1 MASRGNRL
9 AGKIALVT
17 GAASGIGLA
26 VTQNFL
32 SEGAKV
38 FGVDISEA
46 NLKSAGSLLQSQGFE
61 SGTYALHRAD
71 VADEESVI
79 AFVEK
84 CTNQLGRLDI
94 AVLNAGIGIHGS
106 IAQTTMDD
114 WDRQMRI
121 NARGRMCIMSIPI
134 LEYHSGRVADEVH

>member
-1 MASRGNRL
+1 MGSQGNRL

-26 VTQNFL
+26 VTQSFL

-46 NLKSAGSLLQSQGFE
+46 NLESAGSLLQSQGFE
-61 SGTYALHRAD
+61 SGTYTFHQAD
-71 VADEESVI
+71 VADEDSVI
-79 AFVEK
+79 AFVDK
-84 CTNQLGRLDI
+84 CTNQLGGLDI

-121 NARGRMCIMSIPI
+121 NARGRMCIMSSPI
-134 LEYHSGRVADEVH
+134 LEYRQWHSGR